1 MINITLQLSICT
13 LSKWF
18 ECYLR
23 VILRTK
29 DRKGLRLLQTVHKTH
44 TIQGQHRELKI
55 IISAGNEISLQAYNN
70 YISFAVLKEQDRN
83 FKNINMHFFLI
94 LKNIYPSLVV
104 TLRFYP
110 NKNTNVHIFLLCV
123 LLYSVQF
130 ISIVLSQHH
139 FKHTVHEDKS
149 KLQCIHVNWVSGS
162 KI

>member
-70 YISFAVLKEQDRN
+70 YISFAVFKEQDRN

-110 NKNTNVHIFLLCV
+110 NKNTMFTFLTLCTALFSSVH
-123 LLYSVQF
+123 LYYLNT
-130 ISIVLSQHH
+130 ISNMY
-139 FKHTVHEDKS
+139 TVHEDES